1 MKIGIIGGTNG
12 LGKAFAKYLAE
23 DGFDVVITG
32 RDVNTGAKASEELG
46 VEYSKNNTKTA
57 AECDI
62 VIVAVPIASTND
74 VIEELAPHMKKGY
87 LMIDVTSVK

>member
-12 LGKAFAKYLAE
+12 LGKTFAKYLAE

-46 VEYSKNNTKTA
+46 VEQN
-57 AECDI
+57 
-62 VIVAVPIASTND
+62 
-74 VIEELAPHMKKGY
+74 
-87 LMIDVTSVK
+87 